1 MNTRERKR
9 RRNADNC
16 NNMSNDIV
24 EKYGKFVN
32 KWVGYY
38 RDLHCTN
45 AVCDIEDLRQEA
57 YLAAYI
63 AEMTYQ
69 KNHNTCLNTWVT
81 LNIKNRVIEYI
92 KQNYHCLSGGAYL
105 VQGLRSIKQECGAD
119 ELPENFIELLVEKGY
134 SEKTAVAAT
143 YFRLRPSQ
151 YGEQFDMADPKQDLD
166 RLSIWDFNYRE
177 HLTEKEIYIIENYYG
192 LNGCEPKHMWEIGKE
207 LNASR
212 KSISYQINKIIIKL
226 RKVPGIEEYAART
239 Y

>member
-1 MNTRERKR
+1 MNTKERKR

-45 AVCDIEDLRQEA
+45 AVCDVEDLRQEA

-63 AEMTYQ
+63 AEMTY
-69 KNHNTCLNTWVT
+69 KKDMNTCLNTWVT
-81 LNIKNRVIEYI
+81 INIKNRVIEYI

-105 VQGLRSIKQECGAD
+105 VQGIRNAKRDCGMD
-119 ELPENFIELLVEKGY
+119 ELPENIIELLVEKGY
-134 SEKTAVAAT
+134 SKKTATAST
-143 YFRLRPSQ
+143 YILLEPMQ
-151 YGEQFDMADPKQDLD
+151 YGEQVNLADPKQDLD
-166 RLSIWDFNYRE
+166 RLGVWNFNYSE
-177 HLTEKEIYIIENYYG
+177 YLSEKETYIIENYYG
-192 LNGCEPKHMWEIGKE
+192 LNGCERRTMKEIGAE
-207 LNASR
+207 FNMSR
-212 KSISYQINKIIIKL
+212 KSTSYFINKTLMKL
-226 RKVPGIEEYAART
+226 RRVPGIEEYAART